1 MSGKAPAQT
10 TTDTSIVPPSPAQ
23 NMLRKMAGMATADM
37 AERKTSVEDLNVILE
52 ASDEDF
58 WDSDEKA
65 SINAKTLSGCIIEI
79 TGFDVRYGEGAVGD
93 DDIVTPFIDPNNGRQ
108 MYLLVYSSIIDKR
121 QQNKL
126 YSLPDVHVPFQWNTS
141 ARYIVAKL
149 MSAHNRGWFDAGKPP
164 LRVRVAGT
172 AIGGK
177 RQVEKLKPADAPYVA
192 STVASDNGNDAPQPD
207 EPPF

>member
-10 TTDTSIVPPSPAQ
+10 TTDAAIVPPTPAQ
-23 NMLRKMAGMATADM
+23 RMLRKMAGMADANV
-37 AERKTSVEDLNVILE
+37 AERRTSVEDLNVILE
-52 ASDEDF
+52 ASDEEF

-79 TGFDVRYGEGAVGD
+79 SGFSVRYGEGAVGD
-93 DDIVTPFIDPNNGRQ
+93 DDIVTPFVNPVNGRQ
-108 MYLLVYSSIIDKR
+108 MFLMVESVIIDKR

-126 YSLPDVHVPFQWNTS
+126 YSLPKENEPFQWNTS

-149 MSAHNRGWFDAGKPP
+149 MSADNRGWFDQDKPP

-192 STVASDNGNDAPQPD
+192 STVESQNGSD

>member
-1 MSGKAPAQT
+1 MPGKAPAQT
-10 TTDTSIVPPSPAQ
+10 EAANTITPPSPAQ
-23 NMLRKMAGMATADM
+23 MMLRKMAGMVTDN
-37 AERKTSVEDLNVILE
+37 KTSIEDLNAILN
-52 ASDEDF
+52 ASDEEF
-58 WDSDEKA
+58 WDSDERA

-79 TGFDVRYGEGAVGD
+79 SGFEVRYGEGAVGD
-93 DDIVTPFIDPNNGRQ
+93 EDIVTPFIDPRNGRQ
-108 MYLLVYSSIIDKR
+108 MYLMVTSTIIDKR
-121 QQNKL
+121 QQNRL
-126 YSLPDVHVPFQWNTS
+126 YLLPKENEEFQWNTS

-192 STVASDNGNDAPQPD
+192 STVVTGPNGNDAPVPD